1 MAWHVAVE
9 RRGEGEE
16 RGEGA
21 LFPDA
26 ICNTL
31 GIYFFFDRSSV
42 SVFLLAAAAAAQKY
56 DDDVPLC
63 LCLLL

>member
-9 RRGEGEE
+9 RRGEE

-56 DDDVPLC
+56 DDDDVPLC

>member
-9 RRGEGEE
+9 RRGEE

-21 LFPDA
+21 LFLDA

-42 SVFLLAAAAAAQKY
+42 SVFLLAAAAAQKY

-63 LCLLL
+63 LYLLL